1 MTYNIHPIIVHFPI
15 ALLFAYSI
23 LRILPLNKW
32 FPHITWDPIRQTFLA
47 LGVLGAI
54 AALITGNLAEGL
66 IKPDPAVVEAHS
78 TFAFA
83 TFLIYAATA
92 AGEVASYFN
101 KKFPIILVILSIVG
115 LITLM
120 TTGLLGGVMVY
131 GTSAD
136 PLAPIVLKLLGIT
149 F

>member
-15 ALLFAYSI
+15 ALLFAYSV

-32 FPHITWDPIRQTFLA
+32 FPRVAWDPIRQTFLA

-54 AALITGNLAEGL
+54 AALITDNIAEH
-66 IKPDPAVVEAHS
+66 IARPDHAVVEAHS

-101 KKFPIILVILSIVG
+101 KKFPVILVILSIAG
-115 LITLM
+115 LITV
-120 TTGLLGGVMVY
+120 TITGLLGGVMVY